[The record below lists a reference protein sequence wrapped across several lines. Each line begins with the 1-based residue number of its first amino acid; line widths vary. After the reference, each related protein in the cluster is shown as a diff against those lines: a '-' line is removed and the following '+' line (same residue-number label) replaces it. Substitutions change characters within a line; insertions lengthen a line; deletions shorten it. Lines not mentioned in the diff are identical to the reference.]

1 MGSVNSN
8 ILQQGPLEMKTILL
22 LLCYGCSVDL
32 VQVNGGLETYDTYS
46 TGYIESAIRITK
58 NYAGPKIQY
67 LVGAGLMKINS
78 GETSLEKVDFS
89 LFGAEASAFAGAG
102 GAGYS
107 ATVHLAGGQVSI
119 FNLQLALG
127 VSSEIG
133 IVDDS
138 VAFRL
143 FGVG

>member
-1 MGSVNSN
+1 
-8 ILQQGPLEMKTILL
+8 
-22 LLCYGCSVDL
+22 
-32 VQVNGGLETYDTYS
+32 
-46 TGYIESAIRITK
+46 
-58 NYAGPKIQY
+58 
-67 LVGAGLMKINS
+67 MKINS
-78 GETSLEKVDFS
+78 GETSLEKVDFN

-107 ATVHLAGGQVSI
+107 ATVKLAGGQVSI

-138 VAFRL
+138 VAIRL
-143 FGVG
+143 FGVGGSIGRVNKLCFLDTCFGADLGGLFG